1 MPFSFSNAGLGMLN
15 IIITAS
21 RAGAWEAELKIHIK
35 NQKDRAVSVSNE
47 PFLIFALNFLFLIF
61 DI

>member
-1 MPFSFSNAGLGMLN
+1 MQNT
-15 IIITAS
+15 IITAS

-35 NQKDRAVSVSNE
+35 NQKDGAVSVSNE
-47 PFLIFALNFLFLIF
+47 HFLIFALNILFFIF